1 MQLRFENI
9 SRNFG
14 QLQAIRNIHTTI
26 DPKTITA
33 ILGANGAG
41 KSTLLKLTA
50 GWIPVA
56 SGRITLGDG
65 LIKPSRIRLRKSI
78 HLIDTPKPHQGGCTN
93 SIFRLIDHYRLDRDS
108 LAEETAAWIER
119 LNLVGVYTKKS
130 CQLSKGQ
137 RYKIAMIGL
146 FLARPHVWLL
156 DEPFSSGLDANGLEV
171 LFHQMRLHASSG
183 GIVVFSTQ
191 WPKQAQKLADKIM
204 VIDDGQLVWDS
215 AADVVPTQSL
225 IDSSNVG
232 LQAVF
237 NGIGDRA

>member
-1 MQLRFENI
+1 MQLRFEHV
-9 SRNFG
+9 SRHFG
-14 QLQAIRNIHTTI
+14 QLHAVRDFNTKIT
-26 DPKTITA
+26 PKTITA

-41 KSTLLKLTA
+41 KSTLLKLIA
-50 GWIPVA
+50 GWLPVA
-56 SGRITLGDG
+56 SGRITLGDA
-65 LIKPSRIRLRKSI
+65 LIKPSRSHIRKSI
-78 HLIDTPKPHQGGCTN
+78 HLVDTPKPHESGCTN
-93 SIFRLIDHYRLDRDS
+93 SIFRMINHYQVDRES
-108 LAEETAAWIER
+108 LAEEAAVWFER

-130 CQLSKGQ
+130 RELSKGQ
-137 RYKIAMIGL
+137 RYKIALIGL

-171 LFHQMRLHASSG
+171 LIHQMQIHASSG

-204 VIDDGQLVWDS
+204 VIDEGQLVWDS
-215 AADVVPTQSL
+215 AADVVPAQSL